1 MKLTSTEVQ
10 LELRSLTG
18 WTLEE
23 DGEAIVKTWTLA
35 DFDSVVDR
43 FNQIAQLSKS
53 LDHHPE
59 VCSSY
64 SHLKVRLWTNDVSGL
79 SSKDFQLAHA
89 IDQLETRDE
98 SLQ

>member
-1 MKLTSTEVQ
+1 MKLTGEEVQ
-10 LELRSLTG
+10 LKLRSLVG
-18 WTLEE
+18 WTLEA
-23 DGEAIVKTWTLA
+23 DGKAIVKTWTLS
-35 DFDSVVDR
+35 DFDSVVDI
-43 FNQIAQLSKS
+43 FNRIALLSKS

-64 SHLKVRLWTNDVSGL
+64 SQLKVRLWTHDVSGL
-79 SSKDFQLAHA
+79 SGKDFQLAHA

>member
-1 MKLTSTEVQ
+1 MKLTGEQVQ
-10 LELRSLTG
+10 LELISLVG
-18 WTLEE
+18 WTLEA
-23 DGEAIVKTWTLA
+23 DGKAITKAWTLP
-35 DFDSVVDR
+35 DFDSVVDM
-43 FNQIAQLSKS
+43 FNQIVELSKN

-64 SHLKVRLWTNDVSGL
+64 SQLKVRLWTHDVLGL